1 MVDAVNS
8 QVVMITGAAG
18 NLGRAA
24 AAAFARRGSKLVLLD
39 VSLDALNAAYPGASP
54 DRMLL
59 AADLLREES
68 VKKAADAA
76 RDKFQ
81 RIDVLC
87 NIAGGFHYGSPVHL
101 MAASELQRMFELN
114 AMTMFNAVRFVVPAM
129 VEKGAGTVINIG
141 AAGHVQG
148 HAHMA
153 AYAVGKGAVMRLTES
168 MAEELSGSG
177 VNVYCLMPTV
187 IDTPQNRQ
195 DMPTAD
201 FSKWTPA
208 ADIGELMVLLTSG
221 TAGLMS
227 GCLIPL
233 KGRVSR
239 PPP

>member
-1 MVDAVNS
+1 MVNAGNN

-24 AAAFARRGSKLVLLD
+24 AEAFARHGSKLVLLD
-39 VSLDALNAAYPGASP
+39 VSFDALKAAYPDAGQ
-54 DRMLL
+54 DRLLL
-59 AADLLREES
+59 AADLLREDS

-76 RDKFQ
+76 RDRFQ

-101 MAASELQRMFELN
+101 MAATELQRMFELN
-114 AMTMFNAVRFVVPAM
+114 TLTMFNAVRFVVPAM
-129 VEKGAGTVINIG
+129 VEQRSGIVINIG
-141 AAGHVQG
+141 AAGHIQG

-177 VNVYCLMPTV
+177 VNVYCLMPTI

-201 FSKWTPA
+201 FSTWTPS
-208 ADIGELMVLLTSG
+208 ADIGDLMVLLTSG
-221 TAGLMS
+221 AAALMS

-233 KGRVSR
+233 KGRVPR
-239 PPP
+239 LPA